1 MATDRELLQ
10 MALDALELTG
20 VEYLTQKEIE
30 HLDALEI
37 ALRAR
42 LLNEFNPDWDAM
54 SAMVEEQQRMAKR
67 IEELEAQLEQQEQEP
82 VAWWHDMGDVVDLN
96 VSGHGKPLYFA
107 IPQREWVGLTHEEIG
122 AMEKEYLFGGKEFDD
137 EIGYWAVYRA
147 LEAKLKEKNT

>member
-1 MATDRELLQ
+1 MTDRELLQ
-10 MALDALELTG
+10 MALDALEESKKHITDQRRDKTM
-20 VEYLTQKEIE
+20 E
-30 HLDALEI
+30 
-37 ALRAR
+37 ALRAA
-42 LLNEFNPDWDAM
+42 LAQPNDFSPDWDAM

-67 IEELEAQLEQQEQEP
+67 IEELEAALAQPEQEP

-147 LEAKLKEKNT
+147 IEAKLKEKNT

>member
-1 MATDRELLQ
+1 MTDRELLQ
-10 MALDALELTG
+10 MALDAWEESKKHITDQRRDKTM
-20 VEYLTQKEIE
+20 E
-30 HLDALEI
+30 
-37 ALRAR
+37 ALRAA
-42 LLNEFNPDWDAM
+42 LAQPNDFSPDWDAM

-67 IEELEAQLEQQEQEP
+67 IEELEAALAQPEQEP

-147 LEAKLKEKNT
+147 IEAKLKEKNT